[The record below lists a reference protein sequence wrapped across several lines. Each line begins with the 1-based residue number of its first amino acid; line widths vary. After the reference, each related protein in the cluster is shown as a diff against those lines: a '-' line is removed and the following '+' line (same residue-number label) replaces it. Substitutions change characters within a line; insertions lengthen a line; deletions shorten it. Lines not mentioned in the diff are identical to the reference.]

1 MKDGTV
7 KCGTVTPC
15 DAAGEFPSHKG
26 EKKKKISVFTHAQSI
41 ISLYYQKNLHFGLR
55 ERLYFQNVTVFRTG
69 CNLFCFGV
77 CFCLFLF
84 GFCLFFFG
92 LGFLG
97 FFLQCQYLCIC
108 CWK

>member
-15 DAAGEFPSHKG
+15 DAAGEFPSQKG
-26 EKKKKISVFTHAQSI
+26 EKKKKILVFTHAQSI

-69 CNLFCFGV
+69 CFVLGFVFV
-77 CFCLFLF
+77 CFCLV
-84 GFCLFFFG
+84 FFG

-97 FFLQCQYLCIC
+97 FFFSISTCAFAVGNS
-108 CWK
+108 

>member
-26 EKKKKISVFTHAQSI
+26 EKKKKNLSFHTCAK
-41 ISLYYQKNLHFGLR
+41 YYQPVLPEEPTFWLR

-69 CNLFCFGV
+69 CNLFWVFFV
-77 CFCLFLF
+77 CFCL
-84 GFCLFFFG
+84 GFDC
-92 LGFLG
+92 
-97 FFLQCQYLCIC
+97 
-108 CWK
+108 